1 MYSVGVAGYGVVG
14 KSTAAIFPQSKIF
27 DKYSGPKDDLTGC
40 DFVFVCVPTPLAGD
54 ELDCSE
60 VEAVIRDTDAKLF
73 IVRST
78 CNVGFLDDL
87 KEKYNKRIVF
97 QPEYIGET
105 ANHSMSQG
113 GQPPFIVIGGDPE
126 DRREVIKLYTTVYN
140 SSINIRQLTMKEAQV
155 VKLTKNRAIF
165 YKLLQAQELYDAC
178 EANGVDYYTIR
189 EIVYGDDPRMELGW
203 SFIYDNNRGAN
214 SKCIPKDIHAWTKW
228 ASNGD
233 NIPTATNALLKYNEE
248 LVRKNGNN

>member
-1 MYSVGVAGYGVVG
+1 MFSVGVAGYGVVG
-14 KSTAAIFPQSKIF
+14 KHTASAFPQAKIY
-27 DKYSGPKDDLTGC
+27 DKYSGPKDDLTNC
-40 DFVFVCVPTPLAGD
+40 DFVFVCVPTPLVGD

-60 VEAVIRDTDAKLF
+60 VEAVIRDTDAKMF

-78 CNVGFLDDL
+78 CNAGFLDYL
-87 KEKYNKRIVF
+87 KEKYKKRIVF

-105 ANHSMSQG
+105 ANHSMSG
-113 GQPPFIVIGGDPE
+113 TGQPPYIVIGGDPE

-140 SSINIRQLTMKEAQV
+140 ANLNIRQLTIAEAQV
-155 VKLTKNRAIF
+155 VKLSANRAIF
-165 YKLLQAQELYDAC
+165 FKLLQAQELYDAC
-178 EANGVDYYTIR
+178 EANGLDYYTIR

-203 SFIYDNNRGAN
+203 SFIYEGNRGAN
-214 SKCIPKDIHAWTKW
+214 SKCLPKDIYAWAKW
-228 ASNGD
+228 ADTGS